1 MKNKKVLAVIA
12 ALFATI
18 MVLTGCGSSAQT
30 TSENIS
36 KEADEFKVQR
46 KIVGINGITNTIA
59 FEVEGKCSIAD
70 QGHQLEVICRHG
82 PDEYRKHMIGLSDNT
97 LYVAEQLDPI
107 DVSRYHTTIKIRP
120 EALLPEFQVEAGQ
133 Q

>member
-1 MKNKKVLAVIA
+1 VNKKFAAIVAAGALVLC
-12 ALFATI
+12 
-18 MVLTGCGSSAQT
+18 LTACGSSAKT
-30 TSENIS
+30 VGENVS

-120 EALLPEFQVEAGQ
+120 EALIPGFQVEAGQ

>member
-1 MKNKKVLAVIA
+1 MNKKIA
-12 ALFATI
+12 AVVAAGAL
-18 MVLTGCGSSAQT
+18 VLGLTACGSSAKT
-30 TSENIS
+30 VGENVS

-120 EALLPEFQVEAGQ
+120 EALIPGFQVEAGQ